1 MSAVFTDGTAKCKH
15 RLIHRKSDQSTKRVD
30 GMGEL
35 ECSKVVG
42 DMCVHLVD
50 WEIAWIPP
58 AGGVVAGPLA

>member
-1 MSAVFTDGTAKCKH
+1 MEN
-15 RLIHRKSDQSTKRVD
+15 LIRDSEHIRWD

-58 AGGVVAGPLA
+58 AGEWLQGH